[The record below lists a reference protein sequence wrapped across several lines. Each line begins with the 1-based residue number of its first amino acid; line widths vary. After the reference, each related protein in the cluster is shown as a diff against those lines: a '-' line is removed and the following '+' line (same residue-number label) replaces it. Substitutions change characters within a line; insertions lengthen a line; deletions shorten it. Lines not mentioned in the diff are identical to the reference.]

1 MMFMRKS
8 TMETLLTALASTST
22 KLEAELQRERDR
34 NHQLLD
40 TIVQMKREGFHPVAV
55 MPPAREEGNLLPK
68 VIEDALDELGLIGTV
83 RAQHEAWAQRQ
94 LTRGRDAAIVA
105 HEILQ
110 GGLEQERGSEA

>member
-1 MMFMRKS
+1 MKWPWVSRRAYDIMHDVARQLS
-8 TMETLLTALASTST
+8 TQVRELREQTEAQ
-22 KLEAELQRERDR
+22 LE
-34 NHQLLD
+34 